1 MPWVPATELGGMRG
15 AVEVSGGERWTRRL
29 CPSVHAEF
37 CSMGQCDSLFQEKKS
52 LDYVSKHTKSLK
64 IPTGFWHL
72 YGKKPVEVV

>member
-1 MPWVPATELGGMRG
+1 MVLWRSLGVSTGRG
-15 AVEVSGGERWTRRL
+15 GFVQVSMQNSAAWANVIL
-29 CPSVHAEF
+29 CSR
-37 CSMGQCDSLFQEKKS
+37 KKTS